1 MESVTHSILLSPPD
15 VGPDEAAAVA
25 RALESG
31 WVAPAG
37 PDLTAFEREAAARV
51 GSPHAVA
58 VSSGTAALHLSLLAA
73 GVGPGDVVPTSTM
86 TFAATAN
93 AIRYTGARP
102 VFVDS
107 TDIDGNIDVVLLRSV
122 LRRLRDGGQRIGAV
136 VPVDLLGHVVDYTAI
151 SALCDEFEAPFIA
164 DAAESFGSLHR
175 GRPVGSFGFSSC
187 VSFNGNKIMTT
198 SGGGMVFTDSPD
210 VAERLR
216 YLATQARQPVAHY
229 EHTEVGYNYRL
240 SNVLAA
246 LGRAQLRRL
255 DSMIERRRAVRTAYR
270 DVLDRIPGVRVLGR
284 VSQDQH
290 ENCWLT
296 AVVVDPDRAGWA
308 ASDLARALAA
318 ADVESRPLWKP
329 MHLQPAHAGADAAV
343 TGVAES
349 LFLRG
354 LALPSGSSL
363 CDDDLDRVLSVIRS
377 VAG

>member
-1 MESVTHSILLSPPD
+1 M
-15 VGPDEAAAVA
+15 GPDEAAAVA

>member
-1 MESVTHSILLSPPD
+1 MTRSILLSPPD
-15 VGPDEAAAVA
+15 VGPSEAAAVT
-25 RALESG
+25 RAVESG
-31 WVAPAG
+31 WVAPVG
-37 PDLTAFEREAAARV
+37 PELTAFEREAAARV
-51 GSPHAVA
+51 GRAHAVA

-107 TDIDGNIDVVLLRSV
+107 TDLDGNIDVALLGSV
-122 LRRLRDGGQRIGAV
+122 LRRLRDDGHRIGAV

-151 SALCDEFEAPFIA
+151 GALCDEFTVPLIA
-164 DAAESFGSLHR
+164 DAAESFGSRHR
-175 GRPVGSFGFSSC
+175 GRPVGAFGFTSC

-216 YLATQARQPVAHY
+216 HLATQARQPVAHY
-229 EHTEVGYNYRL
+229 EHKEVGYNYRL

-246 LGRAQLRRL
+246 LGRAQLQRL
-255 DSMIERRRAVRTAYR
+255 DAMIERRRVVRAAYR
-270 DVLDRIPGVRVLGR
+270 DVFDSVPGARVLGR
-284 VSQDQH
+284 APQDQQ

-296 AVVVDPDRAGWA
+296 AVVVDPHRAGWSA
-308 ASDLARALAA
+308 PDLAQALAA
-318 ADVESRPLWKP
+318 ADIESRPLWKP
-329 MHLQPAHAGADAAV
+329 MHLQPAHAGSDAAV
-343 TGVAES
+343 TGVAEA
-349 LFLRG
+349 LFTRG

-363 CDDDLDRVLSVIRS
+363 RDDDLDRVLAVIRS

>member
-1 MESVTHSILLSPPD
+1 MTHSILLSPPD